1 MTKFQKNLS
10 VSDVLSLWLFI
21 KFMNNIKT
29 SNDKTNPLR
38 H

>member
-1 MTKFQKNLS
+1 MTEFKTNLG
-10 VSDVLSLWLFI
+10 VSDVLSLWLFV